1 MIIIIIITIITLLL
15 YQLQY
20 YSHCD
25 YKFWQY
31 NAKYAYHA
39 DKLSCSHSCWLE
51 TFGISFNVNSRRV
64 EGGGGGGGL
73 ACPHPSSLPPLQP
86 CFSTQNWSSGNVK
99 ILLNTSCSIQGAR
112 FLPSDDSRIAPW
124 SRIVLAFV
132 WTTAYLCIPGQ
143 LSINWG
149 FYGHC

>member
-1 MIIIIIITIITLLL
+1 M

-64 EGGGGGGGL
+64 EGGGGGGVGM
-73 ACPHPSSLPPLQP
+73 PPSFFP
-86 CFSTQNWSSGNVK
+86 T
-99 ILLNTSCSIQGAR
+99 
-112 FLPSDDSRIAPW
+112 
-124 SRIVLAFV
+124 
-132 WTTAYLCIPGQ
+132 TTAAMFLNPKLVKWKC
-143 LSINWG
+143 
-149 FYGHC
+149 